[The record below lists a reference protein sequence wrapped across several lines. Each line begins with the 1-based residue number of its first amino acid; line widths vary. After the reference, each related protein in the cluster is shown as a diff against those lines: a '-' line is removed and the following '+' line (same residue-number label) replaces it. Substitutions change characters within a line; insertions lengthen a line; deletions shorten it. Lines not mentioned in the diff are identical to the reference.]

1 MEGPAAGQQV
11 EYVTRGNTG
20 GHAIRFGSTPI
31 KAELPT
37 AYVRVNNASHTTT
50 SINRARVVYGRSDN
64 TSRNT
69 DSRSNRLGLK
79 VRFVKI
85 HGTDHVIPT
94 FSVAEGTRSAGASRG
109 GPHPRYSESEV
120 AAQGQDALQ
129 HPQTYLHHPCAR
141 RAPMK
146 SAITTPTPACSSS
159 FSSDVGLELWP
170 VEPTRGVFSAGFFSG
185 ARIPQF
191 KNTPRAKSN
200 RRSLDSLRMAL
211 GQKIRK

>member
-1 MEGPAAGQQV
+1 MDMRTRLTVLLASICLAGPAAGQQV

-37 AYVRVNNASHTTT
+37 AYVRVNNAPHTTT
-50 SINRARVVYGRSDN
+50 SINRARVVYGRSDS

-109 GPHPRYSESEV
+109 GRSGSQP
-120 AAQGQDALQ
+120 
-129 HPQTYLHHPCAR
+129 TAR
-141 RAPMK
+141 DRR
-146 SAITTPTPACSSS
+146 
-159 FSSDVGLELWP
+159 DRQ
-170 VEPTRGVFSAGFFSG
+170 EPTRHALMIH
-185 ARIPQF
+185 ALMNN
-191 KNTPRAKSN
+191 K
-200 RRSLDSLRMAL
+200 LDCHR
-211 GQKIRK
+211 